1 MRILKVSLPLF
12 LVLTFLLPV
21 TLMAQGGP
29 RTPCCPLRG
38 PESTVADMAPSIQ
51 AQFVMSDQ
59 MLRSQGITR
68 SQYVNQL
75 STIVSPNKAM
85 DIVLPSSPKKANVR
99 ALDTVDQ
106 LALTD
111 GNLYIVVRFAR

>member
-1 MRILKVSLPLF
+1 
-12 LVLTFLLPV
+12 
-21 TLMAQGGP
+21 
-29 RTPCCPLRG
+29 
-38 PESTVADMAPSIQ
+38 
-51 AQFVMSDQ
+51 
-59 MLRSQGITR
+59 
-68 SQYVNQL
+68 
-75 STIVSPNKAM
+75 M